1 LWYKKNRIPND
12 VWSACKSGIQ
22 ENLKIKQIS
31 DVYQLETLTERG
43 KESYYGLVKQ
53 LTK

>member
-12 VWSACKSGIQ
+12 VWNAWKSGIQ

-31 DVYQLETLTERG
+31 EVYQAETLTER
-43 KESYYGLVKQ
+43 KKKSYYGLVKQ